1 MKQRNQWAVPITLLT
16 AFALIAGGCS
26 TAAPGQGN
34 TGEGKEAE
42 AKKNS
47 EPAELVFYST
57 SRDSE
62 ENFNERFGNAIRQK
76 FPHYTIKYI
85 QRVPNSTDLQQ
96 LLTSGA
102 QIDIQWDSIA
112 SFTGSVLDSG
122 TAFDM
127 KDLIKQHNIDLSRF
141 EPSIIGALEK
151 MSGGGLYGLPLYN
164 DRMALYY
171 NKDIF
176 DKFGVPYPKDGMTWD
191 EVIELS
197 NQITREEAG
206 VVYTGLAASINHVF
220 LANPFSLPLV
230 DSSTNKATINNDT
243 WKKIVDTMLVRP
255 AASQAYKKKI
265 EQLKGKLPDSN
276 TFVKEKTLAMYTASP
291 LLPVVFSQDMASFN
305 WDVVTFPAFKE
316 LPGVGAQAYPG
327 IISVTKMSK
336 NKDAAME
343 VIKFLTSDEYQ
354 TEASKK
360 GNMTVLKNEAIQ
372 KTLGQDT
379 PYKDKNFNAF
389 FSKFPAMAEKTVSE
403 SKAAVLGKYTKDV
416 VKVINGEM
424 DINTMLR
431 TAEEESNKALQS
443 AAAK

>member
-1 MKQRNQWAVPITLLT
+1 MRPRKNWTVRLIMFTTLS
-16 AFALIAGGCS
+16 LIAGGCS
-26 TAAPGQGN
+26 NGAAS
-34 TGEGKEAE
+34 EGKTEEAN
-42 AKKNS
+42 KNA
-47 EPAELVFYST
+47 EPVELVFYSV
-57 SRDSE
+57 SKDSE
-62 ENFNERFGNAIRQK
+62 ENFNERFGNAIRKK
-76 FPHYTIKYI
+76 FPNYTIKYI

-127 KDLIKQHNIDLSRF
+127 TDLIKQHNLDLNRF
-141 EPSIIGALEK
+141 EPSMIDSLKK

-171 NKDIF
+171 NKDLF

-191 EVIELS
+191 EIIELS
-197 NQITREEAG
+197 NQMTREESG
-206 VVYTGLAASINHVF
+206 VVYTGFSPSLNQVF
-220 LANPFSLPLV
+220 VSNPYSLPLV

-243 WKKIVDTMLVRP
+243 WKKIIDTVLIRP
-255 AASQAYKKKI
+255 TQNNMYKKKI
-265 EQLKGKLPDSN
+265 EQSNGKIPDSN

-291 LLPVVFSQDMASFN
+291 LLPVVFAQDMSSMN

-327 IISVTKMSK
+327 VISVTKMSK

-343 VIKFLTSDEYQ
+343 VIKYLTSDEYQ
-354 TEASKK
+354 LESSKN
-360 GNMTVLKNEAIQ
+360 GIMTVLKDEAIQ
-372 KTLGQDT
+372 KTLGQNT
-379 PYKDKNFNAF
+379 AYKDKNFSAF
-389 FSKFPAMAEKTVSE
+389 FTKFPAMAEKTVSE
-403 SKAAVLGKYTKDV
+403 SKAAVLGKYTTNAMKV
-416 VKVINGEM
+416 VNGEM

-431 TAEEESNKALQS
+431 TTEEEANKALQS
-443 AAAK
+443 ASAK